1 MKSGEPMTKSSFRR
15 FWYNILDKMNV
26 AAGGDE
32 FSRSDTAIRL
42 IAKTLHHIYSVIHM
56 QLICTMQVLT

>member
-32 FSRSDTAIRL
+32 FFTFGHGYTINRKRRYTS
-42 IAKTLHHIYSVIHM
+42 HIPSY
-56 QLICTMQVLT
+56 ICD